1 METKDNVLNNSLV
14 YYLGDDYIP
23 ITEESIELGEYNKF
37 LTVLYRE
44 GMGGDRNIHLGFLK
58 QDPPIQVVPKL

>member
-1 METKDNVLNNSLV
+1 METEDNVLNNSLV
-14 YYLGDDYIP
+14 FYLGDYIP

-44 GMGGDRNIHLGFLK
+44 GMGGDRNIHLSYK
-58 QDPPIQVVPKL
+58 DKK